1 MPTKSK
7 HTLPSVWVT
16 NSHVST
22 GNSTVC
28 PTVYVNQIHN
38 NAHKVTNATTNTFQ
52 QSVVLINQYLSDV
65 QDNIKHHSDGTGHST
80 LRRILE
86 GAGVELPDGSR
97 LKIRDGKPVVEHR
110 HQEGSEK
117 LRPVPVSHYGT
128 IDFSDADHILG
139 PGATLKLPD
148 GTYLQTDHDGNM
160 TVEKFINAREKVI
173 DVTSDKLSLYEAL
186 AFCHFSDIHIPA
198 TANAHATFTL
208 PNGVKINLFPDDHIE
223 IDEKDGRQ
231 LYRTEATRGFN
242 KFLNASD
249 LLEEFIAYCAEQ
261 KMTRKDF
268 AELPIS
274 LFIYWLIV
282 QAAETDGDSTQ
293 ESMPLLTHAVK
304 EQKFKPSHCKCCG
317 RFLSSKM
324 VSHGINFCSSDHM
337 QRYVNKL

>member
-1 MPTKSK
+1 MATKSK

-16 NSHVST
+16 NHQTST

-28 PTVYVNQIHN
+28 PTVYVNQIHQGGTTTT
-38 NAHKVTNATTNTFQ
+38 HTTNTFQ
-52 QSVVLINQYLSDV
+52 NNVVVINKYLDNVSKIIKNNVSVD
-65 QDNIKHHSDGTGHST
+65 GHSA
-80 LRRILE
+80 LLQILK

-110 HQEGSEK
+110 HQDGSEK

-128 IDFSDADHILG
+128 IDFSGADHILG

-160 TVEKFINAREKVI
+160 TVEKFINASEKVI
-173 DVTSDKLSLYEAL
+173 DVTSDKLSLYESL

-198 TANAHATFTL
+198 TADAHATFTL
-208 PNGVKINLFPDDHIE
+208 PNGVRINLFPDDHIE
-223 IDEKDGRQ
+223 IDEADGKQ
-231 LYRTEATRGFN
+231 LYRTDATRGFN

-268 AELPIS
+268 AELPVS

-282 QAAETDGDSTQ
+282 RAAENDGDPTH
-293 ESMPLLTHAVK
+293 ESMPLLTHAVS

-317 RFLSSKM
+317 RFLSTKS
-324 VSHGINFCSSDHM
+324 VSNGINFCSADHLQKFM
-337 QRYVNKL
+337 DRI